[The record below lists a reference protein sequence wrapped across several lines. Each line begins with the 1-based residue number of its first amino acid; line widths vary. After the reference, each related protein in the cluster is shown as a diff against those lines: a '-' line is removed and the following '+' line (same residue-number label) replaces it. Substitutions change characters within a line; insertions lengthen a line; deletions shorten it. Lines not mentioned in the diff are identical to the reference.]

1 MLYRLLTLFLLLA
14 TSAKAQYSFR
24 GEVKDDKNNKLS
36 YVRIYIHSTG
46 EFYQSG
52 PTGNFGIPSNVK
64 SDSATFSI
72 NAHYSKTIL
81 LTSDRFE
88 YVELTPIPSRIIKR
102 KDQLLSVVRDK
113 TEDKSGAGVED
124 GETYSQLIENDFVS
138 AASFPVTG
146 FSLNVDKASYSNI
159 RRFINT
165 KVEVP
170 ADAIRIEEILNY
182 FPQGEE
188 KMDSSVYFKFS
199 SVYTDCPWNPANK
212 LLLMKLR
219 ARKINFDSLPPS
231 NLVFLIDISGS
242 MDKPNRLPL
251 LKTAFRKMV
260 DNLRPVDTISIVAYG
275 GAVIVALP
283 PTPGHEKK
291 KILDVVEGL
300 VAGGETPGEHALNT
314 AYALAKSQFIKD
326 GNNRIIL
333 ATDGDFNVGR
343 ITEAELMELV
353 SNKQQMGIYLTCLG
367 VGVGNYKDSKLEL
380 MAKKGNG
387 NFAYIDNTKEAEKV
401 LVMEITQTLYA
412 VVNDAYLDVRFD
424 PRYVNQYRLIG
435 YDNKKRTDAD
445 STNILEGG
453 EIGSGHVSTAIF
465 EITPNPGFIADQT
478 EPAKAELS
486 YIPTGQTVKS
496 TEHFICKNNYLS
508 ISLIDSST
516 RFSIA
521 AAMFGMLLKKSPFLM
536 QANWDDLQKLALT
549 AVNPKDYWQAEFLTL
564 ISQAEALYGGNKK
577 RKRSKK

>member
-113 TEDKSGAGVED
+113 TENKSGAGVED

-188 KMDSSVYFKFS
+188 KMDSSDYFKFS

>member
-188 KMDSSVYFKFS
+188 KMDSSDYFKFS

-486 YIPTGQTVKS
+486 YMPTGQTVKS

>member
-1 MLYRLLTLFLLLA
+1 
-14 TSAKAQYSFR
+14 
-24 GEVKDDKNNKLS
+24 
-36 YVRIYIHSTG
+36 
-46 EFYQSG
+46 
-52 PTGNFGIPSNVK
+52 
-64 SDSATFSI
+64 
-72 NAHYSKTIL
+72 
-81 LTSDRFE
+81 
-88 YVELTPIPSRIIKR
+88 
-102 KDQLLSVVRDK
+102 
-113 TEDKSGAGVED
+113 
-124 GETYSQLIENDFVS
+124 
-138 AASFPVTG
+138 
-146 FSLNVDKASYSNI
+146 
-159 RRFINT
+159 
-165 KVEVP
+165 VEVP

-188 KMDSSVYFKFS
+188 KMDSSDYFKFS